1 MTDYID
7 TDVLI
12 IGGGPA
18 GCSCALYTSRSSL
31 KTYVLDKNPSVGALA
46 ITHKIANYPGVSNE
60 ISGSDL
66 LEMMR
71 NQAISYGTTY
81 VRAQV
86 FSLDLSGEH
95 KLVYTPEGVFRSRT
109 IVLATG
115 AMGRTSTLE
124 GEKEFLGRGVSY
136 CATCDAAF
144 YRNEEVLVYG
154 SNQEAVDEALVLAKF
169 AKTVHW
175 VTSGK
180 PSRSTN
186 RVDVLLNLPN
196 VKQSERT
203 KLLSIHGA
211 DDGLK
216 YVNLQSVKENKA
228 YSLDVS
234 GVFLYSTGT
243 LPITDFLH
251 GSIVLRADGGVDVD
265 DNMMSSVPG
274 VWAIGDI
281 RNTPFKQAVVACSD
295 GCIAAM
301 SIDKYLNSR
310 TEFRVDWVHK

>member
-7 TDVLI
+7 ADVLI

-31 KTYVLDKNPSVGALA
+31 KTYILDKNSSVGALA
-46 ITHKIANYPGVSNE
+46 ITHKIANYPGVSKE
-60 ISGSDL
+60 VSGFTL

-71 NQAISYGTTY
+71 DQAISYGTNY

-86 FSLDLSGEH
+86 FSLDLSGEL
-95 KLVYTPEGVFRSRT
+95 KLAYTPEGVFRSRT

-115 AMGRTSTLE
+115 AMGRTSTLP

-144 YRNEEVLVYG
+144 YRNEDVLVYG

-175 VTSGK
+175 ITSAK
-180 PSRSTN
+180 PSRSTH
-186 RVDVLLNLPN
+186 RIELLTELPN
-196 VKQSERT
+196 VKQWQRT
-203 KLLSIHGA
+203 KLLSIDGA
-211 DDGLK
+211 EDGIHSTK
-216 YVNLQSVKENKA
+216 LQAIKDKKTF
-228 YSLDVS
+228 SLNVS

-243 LPITDFLH
+243 LPITDYLH
-251 GSIVLRADGGVDVD
+251 GLIPLREDGGVDVD
-265 DNMMSSVPG
+265 ENMMTTIPG

-281 RNTPFKQAVVACSD
+281 RNTPFKQAIVACSD

-301 SIDKYLNSR
+301 SIDKFLNSR
-310 TEFRVDWVHK
+310 NEVRVDWVHK

>member
-1 MTDYID
+1 
-7 TDVLI
+7 
-12 IGGGPA
+12 
-18 GCSCALYTSRSSL
+18 
-31 KTYVLDKNPSVGALA
+31 
-46 ITHKIANYPGVSNE
+46 
-60 ISGSDL
+60 
-66 LEMMR
+66 
-71 NQAISYGTTY
+71 
-81 VRAQV
+81 
-86 FSLDLSGEH
+86 
-95 KLVYTPEGVFRSRT
+95 
-109 IVLATG
+109 
-115 AMGRTSTLE
+115 
-124 GEKEFLGRGVSY
+124 
-136 CATCDAAF
+136 
-144 YRNEEVLVYG
+144 
-154 SNQEAVDEALVLAKF
+154 
-169 AKTVHW
+169 

-186 RVDVLLNLPN
+186 RVDLLLDLPN

-216 YVNLQSVKENKA
+216 YVNLQSIKDNKA

-234 GVFLYSTGT
+234 GAFLYSTGT

-251 GSIVLRADGGVDVD
+251 GSIPLRADGGVDVD
-265 DNMMSSVPG
+265 DNMMTSIPG